1 MADNVQQSGIE
12 GVTISPLRPNIINDL
27 PSLDAQD
34 DAEGGMGNADDADF
48 ASMLDNYEQTA
59 STISNGDIVSGRVVN
74 ISDRGVVIDIGFKS
88 EGIVSKEEFTS
99 PEGELNVQKGDTVEV
114 MVKQIEGSDG
124 YVELSRADAIRH
136 HMWDVIEKAFTDNQ
150 AVTGKILDRIK
161 GGLQVELGGV
171 TAFLPGSQVD
181 IRPVRNLDALRGREM
196 EFRILKLNKKRNN
209 IVLSRKALIE
219 EEVSVRKVETLQ
231 MLDENVILSGQI
243 KNITDYGVFVDL
255 GGIDGLLHVTDIS
268 WGRLPKPSD
277 VFKVG
282 DTVQVKVLKFDR
294 DKERVSLG
302 FKQLLP
308 DPWDTVAERYHKGDL
323 VKGHV
328 ASVTDYGAFIELE
341 EGVEGLVHVS
351 EMTWSKR
358 IKHPSKVV
366 GPNEEVQAV
375 VLEVDQANRRISLGM
390 KQTLAN
396 PWDSVSE
403 RYTAGTR
410 VSGKVRN
417 LTEFG
422 AFIEIEDG
430 IDGLIHVSDMS
441 WTKRI
446 KHPSEVLKKGQNVEA
461 VITNIDTVN
470 RRLSLSIK
478 DLEPN
483 AWDRFFQEHK
493 PGDVV
498 VGKIVRLAGFGA
510 FVELEEGIEGL
521 CHISEL
527 ADQRIEKPESVV
539 SVGQQLQF
547 KILKLDEGSRK
558 IGLSARAVGKENDPG
573 DISNYINNESMTSLG
588 ELANF
593 FTDDKES
600 R

>member
-12 GVTISPLRPNIINDL
+12 GVTISPLRPNIINDI
-27 PSLDAQD
+27 PSLEAQD
-34 DAEGGMGNADDADF
+34 DADVSMGGGEDADF

-88 EGIVSKEEFTS
+88 EGIVAKEEFTS
-99 PEGELNVQKGDTVEV
+99 PEGELNVQKGDNVEV

-124 YVELSRADAIRH
+124 YVELSRTDAIRH
-136 HMWDVIEKAFTDNQ
+136 HMWDVIEKAFTENQ
-150 AVTGKILDRIK
+150 AVMGKILDRIK
-161 GGLQVELGGV
+161 GGLQVELGGI

-181 IRPVRNLDALRGREM
+181 VRPVRNLESLRGKEM

-219 EEVSVRKVETLQ
+219 EEVSVRKVETLK

-282 DTVQVKVLKFDR
+282 DMVQVKVLKFDR

-302 FKQLLP
+302 YKQLLP

-323 VKGHV
+323 VKGNV

-366 GPNEEVQAV
+366 GLNEEVQAV

-396 PWDSVSE
+396 PWDSVAE

-498 VGKIVRLAGFGA
+498 MGKIVRLAGFGA

-539 SVGQQLQF
+539 GVGQQLQF
-547 KILKLDEGSRK
+547 KILKLDEGTRK

-593 FTDDKES
+593 FSDDKES

>member
-12 GVTISPLRPNIINDL
+12 GVTISPLRPNLINDI
-27 PSLDAQD
+27 PSLEAQD
-34 DAEGGMGNADDADF
+34 DADVSMGGGEDADF

-88 EGIVSKEEFTS
+88 EGIVAKEEFTS
-99 PEGELNVQKGDTVEV
+99 PEGELNVQKGDNVEV

-124 YVELSRADAIRH
+124 YVELSRSDAIRH
-136 HMWDVIEKAFTDNQ
+136 HMWDVIEKAFTENQ

-161 GGLQVELGGV
+161 GGLQVELGGI

-181 IRPVRNLDALRGREM
+181 VRPVRNLESLRGKEM

-219 EEVSVRKVETLQ
+219 EEVSVRKVETLK

-302 FKQLLP
+302 YKQLLP

-323 VKGHV
+323 VKGNV

-366 GPNEEVQAV
+366 GLNEEVQAV

-396 PWDSVSE
+396 PWDSVAE

-498 VGKIVRLAGFGA
+498 MGKIVRLAGFGA

-539 SVGQQLQF
+539 GVGQQLQF
-547 KILKLDEGSRK
+547 KILKLDEGTRK

-593 FTDDKES
+593 FSDDKES

>member
-1 MADNVQQSGIE
+1 MADNVQQSGID
-12 GVTISPLRPNIINDL
+12 GVTISPLRPNIINDI
-27 PSLDAQD
+27 PSLEAQD
-34 DAEGGMGNADDADF
+34 DADVSMTGAEDADF

-88 EGIVSKEEFTS
+88 EGIVAKEEFTS

-136 HMWDVIEKAFTDNQ
+136 HMWDVIEKAFTENQ
-150 AVTGKILDRIK
+150 AVMGKILDRIK
-161 GGLQVELGGV
+161 GGLQVELGGI

-181 IRPVRNLDALRGREM
+181 VRPVRNLESLRGKEM

-219 EEVSVRKVETLQ
+219 EEVSVRKVETLK

-302 FKQLLP
+302 YKQLLP

-323 VKGHV
+323 VKGKV
-328 ASVTDYGAFIELE
+328 ASVTDYGAFVELE

-366 GPNEEVQAV
+366 GMNEEVQAV

-396 PWDSVSE
+396 PWDSVAE

-483 AWDRFFQEHK
+483 AWDRFFHEHK

-498 VGKIVRLAGFGA
+498 TGKIVRLAGFGA

-547 KILKLDEGSRK
+547 KILKLDEGTRK

>member
-27 PSLDAQD
+27 PSLEAQD
-34 DAEGGMGNADDADF
+34 DADVSMGGGEDADF

-88 EGIVSKEEFTS
+88 EGIVAKEEFTS

-136 HMWDVIEKAFTDNQ
+136 HMWDVIEKAFTENQ

-161 GGLQVELGGV
+161 GGLQVELGGI

-181 IRPVRNLDALRGREM
+181 VRPVRNLESLRGKEM

-219 EEVSVRKVETLQ
+219 EEVSVRKVETLK

-302 FKQLLP
+302 YKQLLP

-323 VKGHV
+323 VKGNV

-366 GPNEEVQAV
+366 GLNEEVQAV

-396 PWDSVSE
+396 PWDSVAE

-461 VITNIDTVN
+461 VITNIDTIN

-498 VGKIVRLAGFGA
+498 TGKIVRLAGFGA

-539 SVGQQLQF
+539 SVGQQIQF
-547 KILKLDEGSRK
+547 KILKLDEGTRK

-593 FTDDKES
+593 FSDDKES